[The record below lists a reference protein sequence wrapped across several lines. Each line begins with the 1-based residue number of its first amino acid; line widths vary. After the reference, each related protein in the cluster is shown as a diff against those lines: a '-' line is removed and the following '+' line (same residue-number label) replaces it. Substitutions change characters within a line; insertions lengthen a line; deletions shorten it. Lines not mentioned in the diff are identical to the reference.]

1 MHAAINDLLFHFTH
15 EDCIMTLLF
24 HRAGDYKLIDGYP
37 GLYPDWYK
45 PDQVY
50 DFGPEPTVKDMQAH
64 AGRYQLYNLKGD
76 MIKKFFS
83 LDEMKAN

>member
-1 MHAAINDLLFHFTH
+1 MQILWIHKSL
-15 EDCIMTLLF
+15 TLSLY
-24 HRAGDYKLIDGYP
+24 RAGDYKLIDGYP

-50 DFGPEPTVKDMQAH
+50 DFGPEPSVKDMQAH

-76 MIKKFFS
+76 MIEKFFS
-83 LDEMKAN
+83 LDEMKTILSFTYYIA

>member
-1 MHAAINDLLFHFTH
+1 M
-15 EDCIMTLLF
+15 
-24 HRAGDYKLIDGYP
+24 IDGYP

-50 DFGPEPTVKDMQAH
+50 DFGPEPSVKDMQAH

-76 MIKKFFS
+76 MIEKFYS
-83 LDEMKAN
+83 LDEMKANLSFTYYIAKVLYTGKYSPLFNIRSFCRQ